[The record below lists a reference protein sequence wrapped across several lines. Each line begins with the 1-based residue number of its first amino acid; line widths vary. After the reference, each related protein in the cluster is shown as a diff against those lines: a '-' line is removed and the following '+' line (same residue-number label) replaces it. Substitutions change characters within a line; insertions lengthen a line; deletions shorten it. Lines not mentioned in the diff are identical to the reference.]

1 MTTFTNSL
9 GLRKPKKALQLFH
22 EQHGPMDDWSG
33 DTFEHLLDL
42 LVFVNTPGPVA
53 RLRLRLTL
61 LMWTG
66 AAMPVYFLN
75 ELLWAARNQGS
86 GRIEAVIDRLDD
98 RCSTIESACKR
109 AGDAELIEHIG
120 QVFDLVANVAN
131 FVGQK
136 AARLVRG

>member
-1 MTTFTNSL
+1 MTMLSL
-9 GLRKPKKALQLFH
+9 GLRKRKSLQRFR
-22 EQHGPMDDWSG
+22 EQRGPMDGWSG
-33 DTFEHLLDL
+33 DDFEHVLDL

-53 RLRLRLTL
+53 RVRLRLML

-66 AAMPVYFLN
+66 VAMPVYFLN
-75 ELLWAARNQGS
+75 ELLWVARNQGS

-98 RCSTIESACKR
+98 RCSAIESACKR